1 MKYFPFY
8 IDLKKKSVLLIG
20 GGEVAERKL
29 DLLIKAKANVT
40 LISPET
46 TLYILDIAEKN
57 NIKIINEEY
66 SSQYLDKKYSFVI
79 AATNNEKL
87 NKSIALDAN
96 KNNILVNVVDRPEI
110 CDFIFPS
117 ILERGDITVSVS
129 TGGASPVLARMLR
142 TKLET
147 MIPGAYGKVA
157 KIIAE
162 NRVMVREKLKQSQS
176 NKIFWE
182 QMLNS
187 KFLELV
193 LSGQEAE
200 ALEYLNTSIDNINE
214 DKINQGEVYLV
225 GAGPGDPDLLTFRA
239 LRLMQQCDVVLYDRL
254 VQPAIMD
261 LVRRDAKKIYV
272 GKERDNHVVRQ
283 HEINNLLVEYAKKG
297 NKVLRLKGGDPFIFG
312 RGGEEIDTLVDHKVS
327 FQVVPGITSA
337 SGCSAY
343 SGIPLTHRDH
353 AQSCIFVTG
362 HLKDGRLELN
372 WEKLIQPNQTIV
384 FYMGLVSIDIIC
396 TELTKHGLDKNTLC
410 ALVQQGTTVNQRV
423 FTSNLR
429 ELPELVKKEKPKP
442 PTILIIGSVVSL
454 RDKLRW
460 YEGTISHRD

>member
-8 IDLKKKSVLLIG
+8 IDLKKKTVLLIG

-40 LISPET
+40 VISPET
-46 TLYILDIAEKN
+46 TPYILDIAEKN
-57 NIKIINEEY
+57 NIKIINEKY
-66 SSQYLDKKYSFVI
+66 SSQHLDKKYSFVI

-200 ALEYLNTSIDNINE
+200 ALEYLNASIDNINE

-362 HLKDGRLELN
+362 HLKDGRVR
-372 WEKLIQPNQTIV
+372 T
-384 FYMGLVSIDIIC
+384 
-396 TELTKHGLDKNTLC
+396 
-410 ALVQQGTTVNQRV
+410 
-423 FTSNLR
+423 
-429 ELPELVKKEKPKP
+429 
-442 PTILIIGSVVSL
+442 
-454 RDKLRW
+454 
-460 YEGTISHRD
+460 